1 MAQKLLRIE
10 QFTTAELGE
19 FLKKNGCSE
28 FEETIINQEVSG
40 KMFLDLNELQIL
52 KWKLALSEKR
62 KLMNFLKELKENPQ
76 KFIVQTESVI
86 KDNVGLNRR
95 QSISRQFKEKL
106 ELVIG
111 PKPPDQKI
119 GKKPAVLPKPK
130 EENAEKTSSPSDYL
144 QMDGNNV
151 QKSEAEAHYDHD
163 GYLLPVKK
171 DVVEEN
177 DYEPSPSDEI
187 VRNFMSTTSSKNMT
201 PFHLRKPLPL
211 PRESTDERGY
221 ISGPSNRTIDSA
233 QPPQLISL
241 SSLTQ
246 KAPKMNTPSPTTPK
260 SSPKVVVQD
269 DSDSSDSEPT
279 YQPVDYGDDI
289 VPKIASNENLNTE
302 TPNTNCEGSTFSKIR
317 NFINKST
324 KFKTINSEQKN
335 TESTGPQERRRSH
348 EEAVT
353 KTLDTSTPHSQTLG
367 KEFFPT
373 RRPLPPLPH
382 QHKNLNTLQMTSS
395 VPDNL
400 AKNYN
405 TRTVAQAGKIPN
417 NKGKSISESNLV
429 SRENEVAQIYGNV
442 DDDQTT
448 EFKYP
453 GSYELHLPKLKSAK
467 QALPLPPHTL
477 PEIPL
482 DLNADWK
489 TRSDDNDFINLNN
502 NYFFR
507 STDRK
512 GARLLLF
519 DLEDGAFLFRKSNRF
534 FLTLSLKHNNM
545 FFNLGIE
552 KTDNQTI
559 RLYTEGENTS
569 PEFSSLTDFVSHF
582 TTELLSFQHRD
593 RVIEVYLKPIL
604 PPNRF

>member
-1 MAQKLLRIE
+1 
-10 QFTTAELGE
+10 
-19 FLKKNGCSE
+19 
-28 FEETIINQEVSG
+28 
-40 KMFLDLNELQIL
+40 
-52 KWKLALSEKR
+52 
-62 KLMNFLKELKENPQ
+62 
-76 KFIVQTESVI
+76 
-86 KDNVGLNRR
+86 
-95 QSISRQFKEKL
+95 
-106 ELVIG
+106 
-111 PKPPDQKI
+111 
-119 GKKPAVLPKPK
+119 
-130 EENAEKTSSPSDYL
+130 
-144 QMDGNNV
+144 
-151 QKSEAEAHYDHD
+151 
-163 GYLLPVKK
+163 
-171 DVVEEN
+171 
-177 DYEPSPSDEI
+177 
-187 VRNFMSTTSSKNMT
+187 
-201 PFHLRKPLPL
+201 
-211 PRESTDERGY
+211 
-221 ISGPSNRTIDSA
+221 
-233 QPPQLISL
+233 
-241 SSLTQ
+241 
-246 KAPKMNTPSPTTPK
+246 
-260 SSPKVVVQD
+260 
-269 DSDSSDSEPT
+269 
-279 YQPVDYGDDI
+279 
-289 VPKIASNENLNTE
+289 
-302 TPNTNCEGSTFSKIR
+302 
-317 NFINKST
+317 
-324 KFKTINSEQKN
+324 
-335 TESTGPQERRRSH
+335 
-348 EEAVT
+348 
-353 KTLDTSTPHSQTLG
+353 
-367 KEFFPT
+367 
-373 RRPLPPLPH
+373 
-382 QHKNLNTLQMTSS
+382 MTSS

-405 TRTVAQAGKIPN
+405 TRTVAQASKIPN

-477 PEIPL
+477 PQIPL